1 MHRRGLT
8 TAVTAGLLLLLP
20 SAAFAQDATQDTA
33 VGVGTSS
40 SVEGRDPSA
49 QQDQGEDQVEIG
61 EADSVVC
68 RGTVAATVVDL
79 DGATVGG
86 AVLSVANQQISGSGT
101 VEAECGEVGAT
112 LLAAPEG
119 YAPAGPTS
127 MSVPVRNDATSRVTF
142 TVDPVQVLGT
152 QFEQPAQAE
161 AAPDTQVQSSSA
173 PDRQTA
179 AELPA
184 TGPEDASTLLL
195 LALLSGLFGTILVAG
210 APALARSTA
219 RD

>member
-8 TAVTAGLLLLLP
+8 ATIMAGLLLLLP
-20 SAAFAQDATQDTA
+20 SAALAQDTA
-33 VGVGTSS
+33 VGVGTAS

-49 QQDQGEDQVEIG
+49 QEDPAEDQVGIG
-61 EADSVVC
+61 EPDSVVC
-68 RGTVAATVVDL
+68 RGTVTAAVVDL

-101 VEAECGEVGAT
+101 VDADCGEVGAT
-112 LLAAPEG
+112 LLSAPEG

-127 MSVPVRNDATSRVTF
+127 MSVPVRHQDTTRVTF
-142 TVDPVQVLGT
+142 TVDQVEVLGT

-161 AAPDTQVQSSSA
+161 PAPDTQVQTSSA
-173 PDRQTA
+173 PNQQVA

-195 LALLSGLFGTILVAG
+195 LALLSGLFGTVLVAG
-210 APALARSTA
+210 APALARSSE